1 MALTY
6 SRQVLSGS
14 NNGRPILVATITTPG
29 TTIHT
34 VGPTAT
40 NGRDELH
47 IYAWNN
53 ATASQPLR
61 LELGG
66 TATTDDI
73 LLHLAA
79 QGGPELI
86 IPGMSFTATTSI
98 IRAYSTGTAT
108 DLCRIMGWVNRAT

>member
-14 NNGRPILVATITTPG
+14 SNGRPILVATITTPG

-40 NGRDELH
+40 NARDELH
-47 IYAWNN
+47 LYAWNN
-53 ATASQPLR
+53 STASCALR

-79 QGGPELI
+79 QGGAELL
-86 IPGMSFTATTSI
+86 IPGMSFTATGTI

-108 DLCRIMGWVNRAT
+108 DACRIMGWVNRAT